1 MIKLKK
7 IVLRILSFILDLG
20 LASLLIYA
28 ITMFSFIN
36 PNIDELNRM
45 YKAFYKEDAK
55 FKNLS
60 TKIDEYFKDEIL
72 SEEENAEILSSFSNY
87 KDCFKDI
94 KVGEK
99 VTTGDINK
107 LKENISTSNMD
118 FMNERIIEINKLK
131 YMDTVVSLII
141 YILYFGVLAYI
152 LNGQTPF
159 KRLFRIKVV
168 DKDNP
173 QKRISLIKYIIRA
186 ILISEILI
194 SLTDLILIFSLSKD
208 LYINAHYWITQI
220 KYIYEMSFLVCMV
233 IRDDSRSFHDLMLN
247 TRVLR
252 YDKNGHEIIEQL
264 FSDENEENINKTN

>member
-20 LASLLIYA
+20 LASLFIYA

-60 TKIDEYFKDEIL
+60 IKIDEYFKDEIL
-72 SEEENAEILSSFSNY
+72 SEEENAEIFSSFSNY

-107 LKENISTSNMD
+107 LKGKIM
-118 FMNERIIEINKLK
+118 R
-131 YMDTVVSLII
+131 
-141 YILYFGVLAYI
+141 
-152 LNGQTPF
+152 
-159 KRLFRIKVV
+159 KV
-168 DKDNP
+168 
-173 QKRISLIKYIIRA
+173 
-186 ILISEILI
+186 
-194 SLTDLILIFSLSKD
+194 
-208 LYINAHYWITQI
+208 
-220 KYIYEMSFLVCMV
+220 
-233 IRDDSRSFHDLMLN
+233 
-247 TRVLR
+247 
-252 YDKNGHEIIEQL
+252 
-264 FSDENEENINKTN
+264 